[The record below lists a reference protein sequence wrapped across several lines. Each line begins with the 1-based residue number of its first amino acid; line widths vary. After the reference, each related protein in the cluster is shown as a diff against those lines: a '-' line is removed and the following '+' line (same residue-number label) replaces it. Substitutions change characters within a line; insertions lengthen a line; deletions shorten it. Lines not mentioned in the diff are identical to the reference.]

1 MILLMEYYQPSNY
14 LRFGEYLY
22 TLHEHL
28 KNDLIEKVILFISDD
43 STLSFKSDKIQIVHL
58 NSRPTYDFMI
68 NFCNE
73 NFDDICILSNSDI
86 IFDDSLS
93 LVTKENLKNTFYAL
107 SRRELQENYTIQ
119 ERPVHHLHCSQDAW
133 VFLPK
138 INFNQLANFTFGIQG
153 CDRRISRIAKDSG
166 YVVKNPYGKIILKHA
181 HRINHRTY
189 GNAGTVPGPHLDCY
203 PSDEL

>member
-1 MILLMEYYQPSNY
+1 MILLMEYFQPANY

-22 TLHEHL
+22 ALHENL
-28 KNDLIEKVILFISDD
+28 KNDLIEKIILFISDD
-43 STLSFKSDKIQIVHL
+43 STLSFKSDKIQIVNL

-93 LVTKENLKNTFYAL
+93 LVTKENLKNTFYAI
-107 SRRELQENYTIQ
+107 SRRELQEDYSVK
-119 ERPVHHLHCSQDAW
+119 ERPVSHLHCSQDAW
-133 VFLPK
+133 IFLPK
-138 INFNQLANFTFGIQG
+138 IRFHDVADFTFGIPA
-153 CDRRISRIAKDSG
+153 CDLRISRIAKDSG

-181 HRINHRTY
+181 HRIDYRTY
-189 GNAGTVPGPHLDCY
+189 GNKPWVQGPRLDCY